1 LPDPPKQVI
10 LGATVDQNLARN
22 YQSAHFDQVG
32 QQKYGSKITEP
43 KLLLYTEAKF
53 SDEARRKSIEGTCIL
68 ALIVDSNG
76 MPQNI
81 KVRRS
86 IGSGLDEKAVE
97 AVRQYRF
104 RPALA
109 NGSPVAV
116 PISVEVNFRLYR
128 KP

>member
-1 LPDPPKQVI
+1 
-10 LGATVDQNLARN
+10 
-22 YQSAHFDQVG
+22 
-32 QQKYGSKITEP
+32 
-43 KLLLYTEAKF
+43 
-53 SDEARRKSIEGTCIL
+53 
-68 ALIVDSNG
+68 